1 MASFSFFQ
9 HRHTPG
15 GANVPH
21 LKNTAEC
28 PTDLLP
34 TPDKVVIPMQQ
45 HIGTPCEPIV
55 KVGDLVKAG
64 QLIGDSPS
72 VVSAPIHA
80 SISGKVTALGEILMP
95 FGVKCKAVTIT
106 SDGENTVDETL
117 TPPHIESKT
126 DFLQAIRSSG
136 LVGLGGAGFPTS
148 VKLNPKNIQEVN
160 TLIINGAE
168 CEPFITSDY
177 REFMENPDDV
187 VEGVLR
193 VKKFLEMDEVYIGI
207 ENNKPEAIKLM
218 TKKLENHSDINVVTL
233 KSRYPQGA
241 EKVLIHEVCG
251 KVVPEGKLPADVG
264 VLVMNVASV
273 GFINRY
279 CKTGIPLISKRLT
292 IDGGAIGHR
301 KNIRVPI
308 GTMISD
314 VARYCG
320 GYAQPVRKI
329 LMGGPMMGTALYTE
343 DFPVLKQ
350 NNAILFFSDENLPKH
365 NHETAC
371 IRCGRC
377 VRTCPMSLM
386 PLEVERAYKL
396 GDTELLEKLKVGI
409 CMECGSCEY
418 NCPAKRPLVSTM
430 RLSKQAVRAAKANK

>member
-1 MASFSFFQ
+1 MASFSFFH

-34 TPDKVVIPMQQ
+34 TPQKVCIPMQQ
-45 HIGTPCEPIV
+45 HIGAPCEPLV
-55 KVGDLVKAG
+55 KVGDMVKVG

-80 SISGKVTALGEILMP
+80 SISGKVTAVGEILMP
-95 FGVKCKAVTIT
+95 FGVKCKTVTIT

-117 TPPHIESKT
+117 TPPKIESKT

-148 VKLNPKNIQEVN
+148 VKLNPKNIHEVN

-218 TKKLENHSDINVVTL
+218 TKKLENYPDINVVTL

-292 IDGGAIGHR
+292 IDGGAIRHR
-301 KNIRVPI
+301 KNVRVPI

-314 VARYCG
+314 IAAYCG
-320 GYAQPVRKI
+320 GYTEPVKKL
-329 LMGGPMMGTALYTE
+329 LMGGPMMGTALYTDE
-343 DFPVLKQ
+343 FPVLKQ
-350 NNAILFFSDENLPKH
+350 NNALLFFGEENLPKH

-396 GDTELLEKLKVGI
+396 GDTEMLEKLKVGI

>member
-1 MASFSFFQ
+1 MTSLQLF
-9 HRHTPG
+9 HRRHMPG

-21 LKNTAEC
+21 FKNTTEC
-28 PTDLLP
+28 ATALLP
-34 TPDKVVIPMQQ
+34 TPSKVCIPMQQ
-45 HIGTPCEPIV
+45 HIGAPCEPVV
-55 KVGDLVKAG
+55 KVGETVKAG

-72 VVSAPIHA
+72 PVSAPIHA
-80 SISGKVTALGEILMP
+80 SISGKVTAIDEILMP
-95 FGVKCKAVTIT
+95 FGAKCTSVTIT

-117 TPPHIESKT
+117 QPPEIKDRE
-126 DFLQAIRSSG
+126 DFLNAIRASG

-177 REFMENPDDV
+177 REFMENADDV
-187 VEGVLR
+187 IEGILLVQ
-193 VKKFLEMDEVYIGI
+193 KFLEMKEVYIGI

-218 TKKLENHSDINVVTL
+218 TKKLANYPEINVVTL

-241 EKVLIHEVCG
+241 EKVLIYEVSG

-264 VLVMNVASV
+264 VLVMNVASI
-273 GFINRY
+273 GFLNRY

-292 IDGGAIGHR
+292 IDGAAISHH

-314 VARYCG
+314 VAEYCG
-320 GYAQPVRKI
+320 GYSQPVKKI
-329 LMGGPMMGTALYTE
+329 LMGGPMMGTALYTD
-343 DFPVLKQ
+343 DFPILKQ
-350 NNAILFFSDENLPKH
+350 NNAILFLGEENLPKH
-365 NHETAC
+365 NHQTAC

-377 VRTCPMSLM
+377 VRACPMSLM
-386 PLEVERAYKL
+386 PLEVERAYKQNDISAL
-396 GDTELLEKLKVGI
+396 QSLKVGI

-418 NCPAKRPLVSTM
+418 SCPAKRPLVSTM
-430 RLSKQAVRAAKANK
+430 RLSKQAVRTAIPK

>member
-1 MASFSFFQ
+1 MASWNLF
-9 HRHTPG
+9 HRRHMPG

-21 LKNTAEC
+21 FKNTAEYA
-28 PTDLLP
+28 TVLLP
-34 TPDKVVIPMQQ
+34 TPEKVCIPMQQ
-45 HIGTPCEPIV
+45 HIGAPCQPTV

-72 VVSAPIHA
+72 PISAPIHA
-80 SISGKVTALGEILMP
+80 SISGKVTAIGEVLMP
-95 FGVKCKAVTIT
+95 FGVKCTTVTIT
-106 SDGENTVDETL
+106 SDGENTLDDTL
-117 TPPHIESKT
+117 TPPTLNTKE
-126 DFLQAIRSSG
+126 DFLSAIRSSG

-177 REFMENPDDV
+177 REFMESADDV
-187 VEGVLR
+187 VEGILL
-193 VKKFLEMDEVYIGI
+193 VKKFLDMKEVYIGI

-218 TKKLENHSDINVVTL
+218 TKKLENHPDINVVTL

-241 EKVLIHEVCG
+241 EKVLIYEVSG

-264 VLVMNVASV
+264 VLVMNVASI
-273 GFINRY
+273 GFLNRY

-292 IDGGAIGHR
+292 IDGAAIEHR

-314 VARYCG
+314 VAQYCG
-320 GYAQPVRKI
+320 GYTQPVKKI
-329 LMGGPMMGTALYTE
+329 LMGGPMMGTALYTDE
-343 DFPVLKQ
+343 FPVLKQ
-350 NNAILFFSDENLPKH
+350 NNAILFFGEENLPKH
-365 NHETAC
+365 NHQTAC

-377 VRTCPMSLM
+377 VRACPMSLM
-386 PLEVERAYKL
+386 PLEVERAYKQNDIPAL
-396 GDTELLEKLKVGI
+396 QALKVSI

-418 NCPAKRPLVSTM
+418 SCPAKRPLVSTM
-430 RLSKQAVRAAKANK
+430 RLSKQAVRGAASK